1 MEQIIKKRQT
11 RKIRIGDIYIG
22 GDAPVT
28 VQSMANTDTRDAAST
43 VDQIKRLEEAG
54 CDIVRSLCPTTAR
67 GAEAIK
73 NDPDTHCCRY
83 TFRLQ
88 MALATENGA
97 DKIRLNPGNIG
108 GTDRVKKVVESA
120 KARGIPI
127 RVGVNSGSLEK
138 AILARC
144 GKPTPEAMVDSALG
158 HVRMLEELGFHDIIV
173 SLKTSSVPMTIE
185 SYRLMSSKA
194 DYPLHIGVTEAGT
207 LYSGL
212 VKSAAGLGCLLA
224 EGIGDTLRISLT
236 GDPAEEVRA
245 GIELLKAMGLRKHGV
260 ELISCPTCGRTGI
273 DLVKIAN
280 EVEKRLSG
288 CSKPIKV
295 AVMGCAVNG
304 PGEAREA
311 DIGIAGGAG
320 EALLFKKANHKEYPG
335 AHHDE
340 LWKR

>member
-1 MEQIIKKRQT
+1 
-11 RKIRIGDIYIG
+11 
-22 GDAPVT
+22 
-28 VQSMANTDTRDAAST
+28 
-43 VDQIKRLEEAG
+43 
-54 CDIVRSLCPTTAR
+54 
-67 GAEAIK
+67 
-73 NDPDTHCCRY
+73 
-83 TFRLQ
+83 
-88 MALATENGA
+88 
-97 DKIRLNPGNIG
+97 
-108 GTDRVKKVVESA
+108 
-120 KARGIPI
+120 
-127 RVGVNSGSLEK
+127 
-138 AILARC
+138 
-144 GKPTPEAMVDSALG
+144 MVDSALG

-320 EALLFKKANHKEYPG
+320 EALLFKKGKIIKKIPQERII
-335 AHHDE
+335 DE
-340 LWKR
+340 LLAEIEKM